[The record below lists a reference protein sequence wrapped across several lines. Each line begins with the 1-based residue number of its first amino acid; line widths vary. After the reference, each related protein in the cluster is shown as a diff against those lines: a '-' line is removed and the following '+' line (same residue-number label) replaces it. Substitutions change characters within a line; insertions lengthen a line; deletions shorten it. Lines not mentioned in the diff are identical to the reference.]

1 MEETELVPSDAKFRQ
16 GDILK
21 LYGAPHANYGVV
33 INADCDL
40 ANDKID
46 GYVAYVPLYTFQDFI
61 DRFWSHDQITAITK
75 QCRGDLIRIFKSE
88 KEVEDLASWLV
99 QVGPDEVFEKLK
111 PDLDLKKNQ
120 LEELGKLLRKLH
132 ACFQGKSFECLKA
145 IYSLE
150 ANPEKHAQ
158 TQLSALKSNLGEGHM
173 MISSITG
180 TSDLGFIIRM
190 KRVFSIDRILC
201 FESPAVHLLNF
212 RDYESPAAVRVARL
226 ASPYKYKLGQIF
238 AQSFTR
244 IGLSDEISR
253 LSDLAI
259 LDIVENLK
267 KVEKHV

>member
-1 MEETELVPSDAKFRQ
+1 MEETELVPSGIKFRQ

-21 LYGAPHANYGVV
+21 LHSAPHASYGVI

-46 GYVAYVPLYTFQDFI
+46 GFVAYVPLYTFQDFI
-61 DRFWSHDQITAITK
+61 DRFWSHDQITSITK
-75 QCRGDLIRIFKSE
+75 QCRGELVRIFKSE
-88 KEVEDLASWLV
+88 AEVDSLAAWLI
-99 QVGPDEVFEKLK
+99 QEGPDEVFEKLK
-111 PDLDLKKNQ
+111 PDLGLKKGQ
-120 LEELGKLLRKLH
+120 LDELEKHLRKLH
-132 ACFQGKSFECLKA
+132 ACLQGKTFECLKA

-173 MISSITG
+173 MISSIMG
-180 TSDLGFIIRM
+180 TSDLGFVIRM
-190 KRVFSIDRILC
+190 KRVFSIDRTLC
-201 FESPAVHLLNF
+201 FESLADHLMHF
-212 RDYESPAAVRVARL
+212 RDYDAPAAVRVARL

-259 LDIVENLK
+259 LDIVQNLR